1 MVEDFPKTTF
11 ALPKIELKH
20 AAVLRIKNGDQVRI
34 SDGQGQTGVATVV
47 SLENNE
53 LLLLSS
59 KKHETPKIRIH
70 VVQALAKGDRDELAV
85 QTCTEL
91 GATKFTAWQA
101 QRSVSRWQG
110 PKIEKGLARWQ
121 SIATE
126 AMKQSHQSYVPE
138 VSQFAADTRFDV
150 CSQLLVLD
158 PNAVQSLADIKF
170 ETEVTLV
177 VGPEGGISESE
188 LSQLVTRGAVVVR
201 LGESVLRT
209 STAAPAAIATI
220 RTVVGWD

>member
-1 MVEDFPKTTF
+1 MVEGFPKTTF
-11 ALPKIELKH
+11 SLPKAEHKH
-20 AAVLRIKNGDQVRI
+20 AAVLRIKNGDQVRV
-34 SDGQGQTGVATVV
+34 SDGQGQIGVATVV

-59 KKHETPKIRIH
+59 KKHENPRNRIH

-110 PKIEKGLARWQ
+110 PKIKKGLARWQ

-126 AMKQSHQSYVPE
+126 AMKQSHQSFVPE
-138 VSQFAADTRFDV
+138 VSQFAADTNFDV
-150 CSQLLVLD
+150 YSQLLVLD
-158 PNAVQSLADIKF
+158 PDALQSLADIKF
-170 ETEVTLV
+170 EADITLV

-188 LSQLVTRGAVVVR
+188 LSQLVARGAVAVR
-201 LGESVLRT
+201 MGEGVLRT

-220 RTVVGWD
+220 RTIVGWD